1 MLDIKLVRDNPE
13 LLDKALIARGAEP
26 QAQELLALDEKRRQV
41 MTELQELQQRR
52 NEVSSLVGSL
62 KAKGEDASHLFEE
75 MKTIGPK
82 MKELQDVERQAQED
96 FNDKLVC
103 LPNIQDEDTP
113 EGLDEESN
121 VVVHTFGEPTT
132 FDFEPKPHYELGENL
147 GQMSTEMGAKIA
159 GSRFTWLQG
168 DIAKLE
174 RALGQYMLN
183 KQTEQNGY
191 TEVNPPLMCNADSM
205 FAVGQLPKFEE
216 DLFKTGEG
224 YYLLPTAEAP
234 LTNYARN
241 EIFAEKDLPI
251 QLTALTPCFRSEA
264 GSAGR
269 DTRGYLRQH
278 QFMKVEMVWFV
289 KPEDSMDV
297 HEKMR
302 RHAEE
307 ILEDLKLPYRT
318 VRLCAGDLS
327 ANARRCY
334 DLEVW
339 LPAQNTYREISSC
352 SNFGDF
358 QARRMK
364 ARYRDEE
371 RNTQFIH
378 TLNGS
383 GLAVG
388 RTLIAVMEN
397 YQQADGSIKVPEVL
411 VPLMGKEV
419 IEAK

>member
-1 MLDIKLVRDNPE
+1 MLDIKLVRENPE
-13 LLDKALIARGAEP
+13 LLDQALIARGAEA
-26 QAQELLALDEKRRQV
+26 QANELLALDEKRRQV
-41 MTELQELQQRR
+41 MTDLQELQQRR

-62 KAKGEDASHLFEE
+62 KAKGEDATHLFEE
-75 MKTIGPK
+75 MKSIGPK
-82 MKELQDVERQAQED
+82 MKELQEVERQAQED
-96 FNDKLVC
+96 FSNKLAGI
-103 LPNIQDEDTP
+103 PNIQDSDTP
-113 EGLDEESN
+113 EGLDEDSN
-121 VVVHTFGEPTT
+121 VVVHTYGEPTK
-132 FDFEPKPHYELGENL
+132 FDFEPKAHYDLGEAL
-147 GQMSTEMGAKIA
+147 GQMNSELGAKIA

-183 KQTEQNGY
+183 KQTNENGY
-191 TEVNPPLMCNADSM
+191 TEVNPPLMCNAESM

-216 DLFKTGEG
+216 DLFKTTDG

-234 LTNYARN
+234 LTNFARN
-241 EIFAEKDLPI
+241 TIMEEKELPVQI
-251 QLTALTPCFRSEA
+251 TALTPCFRSEA

-269 DTRGYLRQH
+269 DTRGYFRQH

-289 KPEDSMDV
+289 KPEDSTEI

-307 ILEDLKLPYRT
+307 MLEDLKLPYRT

-339 LPAQNTYREISSC
+339 LPGQDSYREISSC

-364 ARYRDEE
+364 ARFRDAE

-411 VPLMGKEV
+411 IPYMGKEV

>member
-1 MLDIKLVRDNPE
+1 MLDIKLIRENPGVLDN
-13 LLDKALIARGAEP
+13 ALKARGAEP
-26 QAQELLALDEKRRQV
+26 KAQELLALDEKRRQV

-52 NEVSSLVGSL
+52 NEISSLVGSL

-82 MKELQDVERQAQED
+82 MKDLQEVERQAQED
-96 FNDKLVC
+96 FTGLLEG
-103 LPNIQDEDTP
+103 LPNIQDADTP
-113 EGLDEESN
+113 KGQDEEDN
-121 VVVHTFGEPTT
+121 VVVHTYGEPTS
-132 FDFEPKPHYELGENL
+132 FDFEPKAHYDLGEELN
-147 GQMSTEMGAKIA
+147 QMSTELGAKIA

-168 DIAKLE
+168 DIARLE

-205 FAVGQLPKFEE
+205 YAVGQLPKFEE
-216 DLFKTGEG
+216 DLFKTAEG

-241 EIFAEKDLPI
+241 EIFSEKDLPI

-289 KPEDSMDV
+289 KPEDSMEI

-339 LPAQNTYREISSC
+339 LPAQNKYREISSC

-411 VPLMGKEV
+411 VPYMGKD
-419 IEAK
+419 IIKAS